1 MLLQKNNEKY
11 FEINWGGL
19 RTTPMQLNY
28 FDWTSVGSESPKCLE
43 HRLVKQCR
51 QCLGRFPWK
60 YVWLCCFVVWC
71 PPILWEHLS
80 QIERIQVTLAASPP
94 LWSLC
99 ENIWVSLSNSEWT
112 DPWTKK
118 TLNIIESFWFHLVEI
133 ETIWETGQLTTKT
146 CNWDSLIFFWVILIS
161 FLFGCWLFG
170 NVVSSNLRHLQSAP
184 SFIPASCSK
193 PVKLH
198 TESVRNISRF
208 QHLKMASQFLWKKC
222 REDSVSFGLFR
233 VAFECSASM
242 FETFWMFLR
251 LKKIIQNVAFPQ
263 GHLLSLCR

>member
-1 MLLQKNNEKY
+1 M
-11 FEINWGGL
+11 II
-19 RTTPMQLNY
+19 T
-28 FDWTSVGSESPKCLE
+28 
-43 HRLVKQCR
+43 
-51 QCLGRFPWK
+51 
-60 YVWLCCFVVWC
+60 
-71 PPILWEHLS
+71 WEHLS
-80 QIERIQVTLAASPP
+80 QLEQ
-94 LWSLC
+94 LWVNRSL
-99 ENIWVSLSNSEWT
+99 
-112 DPWTKK
+112 DKK

-208 QHLKMASQFLWKKC
+208 QHLKMASQFLWKNC

-251 LKKIIQNVAFPQ
+251 LKKLFKMLHFLKAICSPSADSLWRGHVCAVSGIKNAARESTSNERPALTDTVRTPSVAS
-263 GHLLSLCR
+263 LLGEWLRT